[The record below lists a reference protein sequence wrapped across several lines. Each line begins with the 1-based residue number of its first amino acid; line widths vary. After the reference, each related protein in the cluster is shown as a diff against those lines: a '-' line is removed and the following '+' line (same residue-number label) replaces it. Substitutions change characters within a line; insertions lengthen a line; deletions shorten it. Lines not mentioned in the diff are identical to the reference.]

1 MGRTR
6 HWWNR
11 RWCIDDVI
19 CIDDGCDCKE
29 EKLVHPR
36 QMLLFCCLLSRDYA
50 FPGFVIFL
58 YAFSKHC
65 RVESFSRISASE
77 SVPQNGNEYTIPSTI
92 GERIGVLP
100 HHLKSQGVPK
110 RDQRNVH

>member
-19 CIDDGCDCKE
+19 CIDDGCDCEE
-29 EKLVHPR
+29 EKLVHPG

-50 FPGFVIFL
+50 FPGFSYSSTHSPSMV
-58 YAFSKHC
+58 SP
-65 RVESFSRISASE
+65 ESLSRISASE
-77 SVPQNGNEYTIPSTI
+77 SVPQNGNEYTIPSII
-92 GERIGVLP
+92 GDE
-100 HHLKSQGVPK
+100 
-110 RDQRNVH
+110 N